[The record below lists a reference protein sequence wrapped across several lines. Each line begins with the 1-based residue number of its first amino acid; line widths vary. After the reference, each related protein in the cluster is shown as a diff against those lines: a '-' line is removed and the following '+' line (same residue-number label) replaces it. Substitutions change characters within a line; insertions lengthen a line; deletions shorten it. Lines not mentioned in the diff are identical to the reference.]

1 VLRRPDDPTGDPTGE
16 MVEFPVNGHTGA
28 GYLAPAHEGA
38 GLAVIVIQE
47 WWGLEGHVKDVCDR
61 LAAEGCT
68 ALAPDLYRGST
79 VAHGEPDEAARAAM
93 ALDLDRAAKELS
105 GAVEF
110 LLEHPAVRG
119 RTVGVVGFCI
129 GGGLALWLA
138 TLRPDRVAA
147 VVPFYGLIPWS
158 AVQPDYSRL
167 EAAVEGHYAE
177 DDDMAGPP
185 AVERLEETLTELGKE
200 VRTFLYPGTHH
211 AFFNDSRPEVYD
223 EEAARVAW
231 VRTLEFLRAKLV

>member
-1 VLRRPDDPTGDPTGE
+1 MLRRKGDPVGQ
-16 MVEFPVNGHTGA
+16 MVEFPGGPDGRPGGG

-38 GLAVIVIQE
+38 GLGVVVIQE
-47 WWGLEGHVKDVCDR
+47 WWGLEDHIEDVCDR

-68 ALAPDLYRGST
+68 ALAPDLYHGT
-79 VAHGEPDEAARAAM
+79 TIAHGEPDEAGRASM
-93 ALDLDRAAKELS
+93 ALDLERAAGELS
-105 GAVEF
+105 GAVDF
-110 LLEHPAVRG
+110 LVAHQAVRG
-119 RTVGVVGFCI
+119 QKVGVVGFCI

-147 VVPFYGLIPWS
+147 VVAFYGLIPWS
-158 AVQPDYSRL
+158 TAQPDYSRL
-167 EAAVEGHYAE
+167 TAAVEGHYAE

-185 AVERLEETLTELGKE
+185 AVEKLQATLTDLGKD
-200 VRTFLYPGTHH
+200 VKTFLYPGTHH

-231 VRTLEFLRAKLV
+231 VRTLEFLRSKLG